1 MMPSEPLPARMSPD
15 LITLLPPDDPRV
27 APLCERLGEQPAES
41 FFLTRWWLE
50 ACLATWPVQ
59 TGHCVLALGSAATPL
74 DGAAAAQPGAD
85 APRPVDSDPG
95 ALALLGSRTQR
106 RHGWLRVR
114 QVGLNVALDDDLDEP
129 TMELNG
135 FYGATPQDFS
145 ARFDALLGWLGKRR
159 DWDELRVPGV
169 ISARAAEVEGLAQ
182 RHGLR
187 VRTEKQAQTWW
198 LDLDRLRARG
208 SGDWLDTLSANTRQ
222 QLRRARRAIEKAHG
236 PLSVRQAGSVDE
248 ALEWMDALADLH
260 RARWAV
266 PGTRSGFDIPSFRA
280 FQRDLVRRAFPV
292 GGVQMLRIAAGDEP
306 LAWLYNLVLDGH
318 VHFLMSGID
327 YARFERFRPGMLAHQ
342 MAIEHNL
349 AAGARIYD
357 FLGGSQRY
365 KASFATDGDT
375 QHWLVLWRPRPG
387 LLLEDLLRRARQRW
401 RAARQ
406 PRAAGS
412 ATGLP
417 TE

>member
-1 MMPSEPLPARMSPD
+1 MPPETLPAWMNPYA
-15 LITLLPPDDPRV
+15 ITLLDPADPRI
-27 APLCERLGEQPAES
+27 APLCARLDGCPAES

-50 ACLATWPVQ
+50 ACLATWPAQ
-59 TGHCVLALGSAATPL
+59 AGHRVLVVG
-74 DGAAAAQPGAD
+74 GAASPPDGVEAARPGGD
-85 APRPVDSDPG
+85 ATGLAGDGPP

-106 RHGWLRVR
+106 RHGWLSVR
-114 QVGLNVALDDDLDEP
+114 RLGLNEALDDDLDEP

-135 FYGATPQDFS
+135 FYGGNRQDF
-145 ARFDALLGWLGKRR
+145 AHRFDALLGWLGAHR

-169 ISARAAEVEGLAQ
+169 LSARAAEVEALAQ

-187 VRTEKQAQTWW
+187 VRAEKRAQTWW
-198 LDLDRLRARG
+198 VDLERLRARG
-208 SGDWLDTLSANTRQ
+208 PGDWLDALSANTRQ
-222 QLRRARRAIEKAHG
+222 QLRRARRGIEKAHG
-236 PLSVRQAGSVDE
+236 PLGVAQAGSVGE
-248 ALEWMDALADLH
+248 ALRWLDELADLH

-280 FQRDLVRRAFPV
+280 FHRGLVTQAFGS

-306 LAWLYNLVLDGH
+306 LGWLYNLVLDGH

-327 YARFERFRPGMLAHQ
+327 YARFERFKPGMLAHQ
-342 MAIEHNL
+342 AAIGHNL
-349 AAGARIYD
+349 DAGARIYD
-357 FLGGSQRY
+357 FLAGSQRY

-387 LLLEDLLRRARQRW
+387 LVLEDCLRRARQRW
-401 RAARQ
+401 RASRQ
-406 PRAAGS
+406 PRAGS
-412 ATGLP
+412 AAGRP